1 MHPYHPEFTPFSP
14 SIGAVAFWAFVAVVV
29 AMGVLRQIARYREN
43 QTTIRKA
50 LESNPN
56 LDPKL
61 LEQLMR
67 GEQQRTSPEALLL
80 GGVVLIAIGIGLGVM
95 ALIIAA
101 GDPKGYPMIGV
112 GAIPITL
119 GLGLLVGSRL
129 IVRGRREKD

>member
-14 SIGAVAFWAFVAVVV
+14 TIGAVAFWAFVAVVV
-29 AMGVLRQIARYREN
+29 AMGVFRQISRHRES

-50 LESNPN
+50 LEANPN

-61 LEQLMR
+61 LDQLMR
-67 GEQQRTSPEALLL
+67 GEQQRTSPEHLLL

-95 ALIIAA
+95 ALFIAG
-101 GDPKGYPMIGV
+101 GDPNGYAMIGV
-112 GAIPITL
+112 GAIPITM

-129 IVRGRREKD
+129 IARARREKD